1 MGRFVYEIDIASW
14 YVKPLKWTTDFEIQ
28 TDVAYEFFE
37 KMSLAEKPYD
47 SLVFYSRIL
56 RSKDYKDLQFEYF
69 CRPIEQEEVFNFD
82 DITNAEQLRT
92 TFFKDYEIKKFPMKE
107 TIEML
112 GLNVKEIE
120 KYIDDTRKKTG
131 LKW

>member
-14 YVKPLKWTTDFEIQ
+14 YVKPLKWTTDFEIV
-28 TDVAYEFFE
+28 DGEYEISE

-47 SLVFYSRIL
+47 SLVFYQKIK
-56 RSKDYKDLQFEYF
+56 RSEDYKDLKFEYF
-69 CRPIEQEEVFNFD
+69 CRPIEQEEVLNFD
-82 DITNAEQLRT
+82 NITNAEQLRT
-92 TFFKDYEIKKFPMKE
+92 TFFKDYGIKKFPMKE

-120 KYIDDTRKKTG
+120 KYVDDTRKKTG